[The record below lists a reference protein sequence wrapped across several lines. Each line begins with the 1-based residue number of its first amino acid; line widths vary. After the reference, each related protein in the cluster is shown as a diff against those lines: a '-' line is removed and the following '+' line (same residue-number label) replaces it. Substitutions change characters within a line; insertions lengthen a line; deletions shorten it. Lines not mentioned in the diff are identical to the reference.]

1 MGQTEKRKKMEK
13 SDQVAAKKTKWTK
26 KPGKDQDG
34 EKKPFKKDFK
44 SKDFKSKKQ
53 NFNKNRGKAEGEIE
67 GENQKEK
74 KEPLSR
80 KEVKV
85 QRKIRDNPNYY
96 VEMEMK
102 KLWGKLR
109 NAGTSLF
116 LSLKNKISLLFW
128 HMFLDFQAKIELL
141 SETSKEKIAF
151 VDQIFALVKKEG
163 KSMEEFAFA
172 HDTTRVLQSCLQSG
186 IENSWIMTSVTNY
199 YFFYL
204 LYIELILF
212 IPLQARFKK
221 SKALHL
227 RRFEK
232 QGGRDG
238 SGKICSKRNFEID
251 QIWRTRY

>member
-1 MGQTEKRKKMEK
+1 MGTHPIFESDFDCLTDMGQTEKRKKFEK
-13 SDQVAAKKTKWTK
+13 SDQVAAKKAKWTK

-53 NFNKNRGKAEGEIE
+53 NFNKNKGKAENAEGENE

-85 QRKIRDNPNYY
+85 QRKIRDNPNYH

-109 NAGTSLF
+109 NA
-116 LSLKNKISLLFW
+116 
-128 HMFLDFQAKIELL
+128 
-141 SETSKEKIAF
+141 ETSKEKIAF

-172 HDTTRVLQSCLQSG
+172 HDTT
-186 IENSWIMTSVTNY
+186 
-199 YFFYL
+199 
-204 LYIELILF
+204 
-212 IPLQARFKK
+212 
-221 SKALHL
+221 
-227 RRFEK
+227 
-232 QGGRDG
+232 
-238 SGKICSKRNFEID
+238 
-251 QIWRTRY
+251 

>member
-1 MGQTEKRKKMEK
+1 MGQTEKRKKIEK

-53 NFNKNRGKAEGEIE
+53 NFNKNKAKAEKAEENE

-116 LSLKNKISLLFW
+116 LSLKNKISLLF
-128 HMFLDFQAKIELL
+128 
-141 SETSKEKIAF
+141 
-151 VDQIFALVKKEG
+151 
-163 KSMEEFAFA
+163 
-172 HDTTRVLQSCLQSG
+172 
-186 IENSWIMTSVTNY
+186 
-199 YFFYL
+199 
-204 LYIELILF
+204 
-212 IPLQARFKK
+212 
-221 SKALHL
+221 
-227 RRFEK
+227 
-232 QGGRDG
+232 
-238 SGKICSKRNFEID
+238 
-251 QIWRTRY
+251 

>member
-1 MGQTEKRKKMEK
+1 MGQTEKRKKIEK
-13 SDQVAAKKTKWTK
+13 SDQVAAKKAKWTK

-53 NFNKNRGKAEGEIE
+53 NFNKNKGKAENAEGENE

-85 QRKIRDNPNYY
+85 QRKIRDNPNYH

-116 LSLKNKISLLFW
+116 FSLKKNKIS
-128 HMFLDFQAKIELL
+128 
-141 SETSKEKIAF
+141 
-151 VDQIFALVKKEG
+151 
-163 KSMEEFAFA
+163 
-172 HDTTRVLQSCLQSG
+172 
-186 IENSWIMTSVTNY
+186 
-199 YFFYL
+199 
-204 LYIELILF
+204 
-212 IPLQARFKK
+212 
-221 SKALHL
+221 
-227 RRFEK
+227 
-232 QGGRDG
+232 
-238 SGKICSKRNFEID
+238 
-251 QIWRTRY
+251 